1 MPGPAVFVKARAPAQ
16 PAPIAI
22 PAADS
27 SSSAW
32 MMQYLASPLSGS
44 VLNFLQNDVNASISD
59 VDGVMGYHA
68 PTVAPA

>member
-1 MPGPAVFVKARAPAQ
+1 VFVNARAGH

-32 MMQYLASPLSGS
+32 MMQYLASPVSGS
-44 VLNFLQNDVNASISD
+44 F
-59 VDGVMGYHA
+59 
-68 PTVAPA
+68 